1 RSQAGRADA
10 HGRQTG
16 DPALRRP
23 AATRGAGARHCVA
36 AAPAAVRRALVQPRP
51 QAARADAARTQA
63 HPAGS
68 RHHLDLRH
76 ARSGRGPGDERRDHR
91 DEQGP
96 HPATRRPA
104 RNLWKTGQR
113 LCQQLHR
120 RHQSAQG
127 PRAERHRARARTG
140 RDRRP
145 AQGSA
150 RMQTFGR
157 HGGGLGSHHF
167 GAAGKRRGDAAER
180 RRARARR
187 RSDPGDLPRQLR
199 GLPRALGRVRMEGHG
214 APAQRAQGWRQSL
227 SAARSR
233 THTGGAAMSVM
244 VALDNLSKNFG
255 AELAVNDV
263 SLAVEQGEFVT
274 LLGPSGCGK
283 TTTLRCI
290 AGLERPDGG
299 EIHIGGDV
307 VAAPQR
313 GIYLNPEDRNIGM
326 VFQSY
331 AVWPHMTV
339 FDNVAYGLRVRR
351 ADAEVVKERTSK
363 ALELVGLPHL
373 ADRYAT
379 KLSGGQ
385 RQRVALA
392 RAIVYEPRVILFDE
406 PLSNLDAK
414 LREQMRVE
422 LVRLQK
428 EVGIT
433 SIYVTHDQSEA
444 LVMSDR
450 VVVINNG
457 VIQQIGDPQ
466 TIYARPANTFVANF
480 IGVANLMEGAL
491 LGRSGDYCDVEI
503 GLGEGR
509 TPLRLR
515 AAGGKD
521 AAAVQKVTL
530 SLRPED

>member
-1 RSQAGRADA
+1 
-10 HGRQTG
+10 
-16 DPALRRP
+16 
-23 AATRGAGARHCVA
+23 
-36 AAPAAVRRALVQPRP
+36 
-51 QAARADAARTQA
+51 
-63 HPAGS
+63 
-68 RHHLDLRH
+68 
-76 ARSGRGPGDERRDHR
+76 
-91 DEQGP
+91 
-96 HPATRRPA
+96 
-104 RNLWKTGQR
+104 
-113 LCQQLHR
+113 
-120 RHQSAQG
+120 
-127 PRAERHRARARTG
+127 
-140 RDRRP
+140 
-145 AQGSA
+145 
-150 RMQTFGR
+150 M
-157 HGGGLGSHHF
+157 
-167 GAAGKRRGDAAER
+167 
-180 RRARARR
+180 
-187 RSDPGDLPRQLR
+187 SD
-199 GLPRALGRVRMEGHG
+199 
-214 APAQRAQGWRQSL
+214 
-227 SAARSR
+227 
-233 THTGGAAMSVM
+233 VM
-244 VALDNLSKNFG
+244 VQLDHLEKNFG

-263 SLAVEQGEFVT
+263 SLAVKEGEFVT

-299 EIHIGGDV
+299 EISIGGDT
-307 VAAPQR
+307 VAAPKR

-351 ADAEVVKERTSK
+351 ASTDVIKERTTK

-450 VVVINNG
+450 VVVMNNG

-480 IGVANLMEGAL
+480 IGVANLMQGVL
-491 LGRSGDYCDVEI
+491 LGRSGGLCDIEI
-503 GLGEGR
+503 ALGEGR
-509 TPLRLR
+509 APLRLQ
-515 AAGGKD
+515 AAGGDGAKTGD
-521 AAAVQKVTL
+521 KITL
-530 SLRPED
+530 SLRPEDIDIKFEKPSSGANMFEGEVTETVYLGNVLECRVKVGRYEIGIQVDHYEQIAPRQKVFLSFQPEHGLCLTQ